1 MRALLLAAGVG
12 SRLKPITN
20 SIPKCLV
27 QVGNQTMLEFW
38 VKQLSIPEITQVVI
52 NVHHFSDLVLNEIAK
67 LNEVGTL
74 VPSLETEL
82 LGTAGTLLAN
92 IEQHDDSLLVVHC
105 DNFSSINLRTFIEFH
120 EEENNFI
127 TLGVFEPSDTR
138 ACGMVSILPS
148 GIIDTFI
155 EKPFKTELRWG
166 NAAVY
171 LFSRAALSEIAFSH
185 TNAFDIAKDIL
196 PKFVNRMSAFKISGT
211 HIDIGTIEGLKQAQ
225 KSHAKG

>member
-1 MRALLLAAGVG
+1 MRALVLAAGIG

-38 VKQLSIPEITQVVI
+38 VKQLSIPEINQVVI
-52 NVHHFSDLVLNEIAK
+52 NVHHFSDLVLDEIAK
-67 LNEVGTL
+67 LNERDTL
-74 VPSLETEL
+74 APSVEPEL

-92 IEQHDDSLLVVHC
+92 IEEHDDSLLVVHC
-105 DNFSSINLRTFIEFH
+105 DNFSSINLRSFIEFH
-120 EEENNFI
+120 ERENNFV

-155 EKPFKTELRWG
+155 EKPLKTELQWG
-166 NAAVY
+166 NAAIY
-171 LFSRAALSEIAFSH
+171 LFSKAALGEIASNH

-196 PKFVNRMSAFKISGT
+196 PKFANRMSAFKISGT
-211 HIDIGTIEGLKQAQ
+211 HIDVGTFEGLKQAQ
-225 KSHAKG
+225 EARASG